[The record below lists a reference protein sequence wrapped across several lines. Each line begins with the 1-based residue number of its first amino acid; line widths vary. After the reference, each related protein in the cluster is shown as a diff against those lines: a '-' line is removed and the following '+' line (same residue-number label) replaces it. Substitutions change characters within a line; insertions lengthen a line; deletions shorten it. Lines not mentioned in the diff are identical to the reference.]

1 MAILQWD
8 TVTGD
13 SAVTGGAGA
22 WSFGLSYFTADGGVT
37 NTTFSNGDSVSFGG
51 IGGTV
56 DLLATVAPAD
66 ISFAASGYVLSS
78 TVGALIDTG
87 SGLTIHIANFGQTAA
102 ITTPFTGTG
111 LVTLTGSGTLTV
123 AGTDI
128 GAVVPVI
135 VASSA
140 GLVVTGTW
148 DGLIAS
154 AGNFTSSGTL
164 LDTFS
169 NSGVATLSGTAAG
182 IDASGSTTIA
192 AAGLTL
198 SGQNVANDTGG
209 TAATASFTLDG
220 NLGGVGTF
228 TNFGDSLGGLAQ
240 LTVNSGTTLNAVSL
254 ANGENG
260 YITNFGTITANLT
273 QSLGANL
280 TNYGGAVIT
289 GDLTLTGGTLT
300 SYGDIVGAVDN
311 AALLRLALAASVT
324 GDYTSSGTTLIMFG
338 GALFDGNVTQTG
350 GSFTLS
356 EAATITGDM
365 TATGTL
371 NGAYTLAVAG
381 VLTLLDGAD
390 LGSGI
395 GLDTATLVIGDG
407 AGDAVVTTGDLVLD
421 AGTTLI
427 LHSNGSQSDTI
438 TSNGTLDLGGVNV
451 TLTSTAIS
459 QGTVLTLASAATGLS
474 GLDVNMNIT
483 GQAVDFSYIL
493 GVSTGQS
500 ALTVTALNDGATG
513 GAATLDLTSA
523 GSALTALFDGDG
535 SGALWGGG
543 YDPTTPSL
551 FVNLSDIIG
560 TGFADILDASADSAG
575 VTLAGGAGDD
585 TIAAGAGDDT
595 IAGGAGNDS
604 LAGGTGAD
612 VFIFAPFQGRDT
624 ITDFTSGDL
633 IDLSA
638 ITASFLRFDDP
649 FAGAGILS
657 DGFSCVAPAPSIGR
671 LLIWQDG
678 ADTQL
683 RVIASFDMMAGPYGE
698 VTLTGV
704 DASTLTAADFIL

>member
-8 TVTGD
+8 RVTGD

-22 WSFGLSYFTADGGVT
+22 WSFGLSYFTANGGVT

-78 TVGALIDTG
+78 TVGALMDTG
-87 SGLTIHIANFGQTAA
+87 SGLTIHIANFGQTAT

-128 GAVVPVI
+128 GAVVPVV

-148 DGLIAS
+148 GGMIAS

-164 LDTFS
+164 LDTFT
-169 NSGVATLSGTAAG
+169 NSGVAILSGTAAG
-182 IDASGSTTIA
+182 IDASGSTTVA

-198 SGQNVANDTGG
+198 GNDNLANDASG
-209 TAATASFTLDG
+209 TAGTASFTLDG
-220 NLGGVGTF
+220 DLDGVGTF
-228 TNFGDSLGGLAQ
+228 TNLGDSLGGLAQ
-240 LTVNSGTTLNAVSL
+240 LTVNSGTKLDAVTL
-254 ANGENG
+254 ANGKNG

-289 GDLTLTGGTLT
+289 GDLILTGGTLT
-300 SYGDIVGAVDN
+300 SYGDIIGAIDN
-311 AALLRLALAASVT
+311 AALLRLALGASVT

-356 EAATITGDM
+356 EAATVTGDM
-365 TATGTL
+365 TATGSL
-371 NGAYTLAVAG
+371 SGAYTLAVDG
-381 VLTLLDGAD
+381 VLTLLDGTD

-395 GLDTATLVIGDG
+395 GLETATLVIGDG
-407 AGDAVVTTGDLVLD
+407 TGDAVVTTGDLVLD
-421 AGTTLI
+421 TGTTLI
-427 LHSNGSQSDTI
+427 LHSNGGQSDTI
-438 TSNGTLDLGGVNV
+438 TSSGALDLGDATV
-451 TLTSTAIS
+451 TLTSAAIS

-474 GLDVNMNIT
+474 GLDINMNIT
-483 GQAVDFSYIL
+483 GQSVDFSYIM
-493 GVSTGQS
+493 GVSTGQT
-500 ALTVTALNDGATG
+500 AVTVTALNDGGSG
-513 GAATLDLTSA
+513 GAATLDLTGA
-523 GSALTALFDGDG
+523 GSALTAIFDGDG
-535 SGALWGGG
+535 SGALWGGD
-543 YDPTTPSL
+543 YDLAIASQ
-551 FVNLSDIIG
+551 FVNLSTLIG
-560 TGFADILDASADSAG
+560 TGFADTLDAGADSAG
-575 VTLAGGAGDD
+575 VTLWGGAGDD
-585 TIAAGAGDDT
+585 TIT
-595 IAGGAGNDS
+595 GGAGNDS
-604 LAGGTGAD
+604 LAGGAGAD
-612 VFIFAPFQGRDT
+612 VFIFAPLQGQDT
-624 ITDFTSGDL
+624 ITDFTNGDQ

-638 ITASFLRFDDP
+638 IRATFLRFDDP
-649 FAGAGILS
+649 FLAAGIEQG
-657 DGFSCVAPAPSIGR
+657 GFMFADPAPSIGR

-683 RVIASFDMMAGPYGE
+683 RVIATYDMMAGPYSE
-698 VTLTGV
+698 ITLTGV
-704 DASTLTAADFIL
+704 DASTLTAADFVL

>member
-1 MAILQWD
+1 MAFLQCD
-8 TVTGD
+8 SVTCD
-13 SAVTGGAGA
+13 SAVTGDAGA

-56 DLLATVAPAD
+56 DLLDTLAPTE

-78 TVGALIDTG
+78 TVGALLDTG
-87 SGLTIHIANFGQTAA
+87 SGLTIHIANFGQTAT

-128 GAVVPVI
+128 GSVVPVV

-148 DGLIAS
+148 GGLIAS

-182 IDASGSTTIA
+182 IDTSGSTTIA

-228 TNFGDSLGGLAQ
+228 TNLGDSLGGLAQ

-289 GDLTLTGGTLT
+289 GDLTLSGGTLT
-300 SYGDIVGAVDN
+300 SYGEIIGAVDN
-311 AALLRLALAASVT
+311 AALLRLALGASVT
-324 GDYTSSGTTLIMFG
+324 GDYTSSGMTLIMFG
-338 GALFDGNVTQTG
+338 GALFDGDVTQTG

-365 TATGTL
+365 TATGSL
-371 NGAYTLAVAG
+371 SGAYTLAVDG

-407 AGDAVVTTGDLVLD
+407 TGDAVVTTDNLALD

-438 TSNGTLDLGGVNV
+438 TSSGTLDLGGVNV
-451 TLTSTAIS
+451 TLTSAAIS
-459 QGTVLTLASAATGLS
+459 QGTVLTLASAASGLS
-474 GLDVNMNIT
+474 GLDINMNIT
-483 GQAVDFSYIL
+483 GQSVDFSYLI
-493 GVSTGQS
+493 GVSAGQIT
-500 ALTVTALNDGATG
+500 LTVTALNDGASG
-513 GAATLDLTSA
+513 GAATLDLTNA
-523 GSALTALFDGDG
+523 GSALAALFNGDG

-543 YDPTTPSL
+543 YDPTTPSQ
-551 FVNLSDIIG
+551 FVNLSEIIG
-560 TGFADILDASADSAG
+560 TGFADTLDASADSAG

-585 TIAAGAGDDT
+585 TIT
-595 IAGGAGNDS
+595 GGTGNDS
-604 LAGGTGAD
+604 LAGGAGAD
-612 VFIFAPFQGRDT
+612 VFIFAPGGGTDT
-624 ITDFTSGDL
+624 ITDFASGDT

-638 ITASFLRFDDP
+638 LTAQFRRFEDP
-649 FAGAGILS
+649 FMPAGYDTKIARCSGTMPDIGQLS
-657 DGFSCVAPAPSIGR
+657 M
-671 LLIWQDG
+671 LQNG
-678 ADTQL
+678 ADTLLQ
-683 RVIASFDMMAGPYGE
+683 VISRYDARATPLVEIS
-698 VTLTGV
+698 LTGV